1 MDNTFKTLKPLT
13 EKQEDKCDKIISLLL
28 ELQKEGVH
36 PIVLDGGGGSGLE
49 FIRCSKSELVDIG
62 DELLD
67 TRSEVGDEIRDYIY
81 TPNGTWK
88 VTVDYLV
95 P

>member
-13 EKQEDKCDKIISLLL
+13 EKQEVKCDKIISLLL
-28 ELQKEGVH
+28 ELKKEGVH
-36 PIVLDGGGGSGLE
+36 PIVIDGGGGSGLE

-67 TRSEVGDEIRDYIY
+67 TRSDEIRDYIY
-81 TPNGTWK
+81 TPNKTWE

>member
-13 EKQEDKCDKIISLLL
+13 EKQEHKCDKIISLLL
-28 ELQKEGVH
+28 ELKKEGVH
-36 PIVLDGGGGSGLE
+36 PIVIDSGGGSGLE
-49 FIRCSKSELVDIG
+49 FIRCSKSELADIG

-67 TRSEVGDEIRDYIY
+67 TMNDEIRDYIY

>member
-1 MDNTFKTLKPLT
+1 MNNTFKTLKPLT
-13 EKQEDKCDKIISLLL
+13 EKQENKCDKVISLLL
-28 ELQKEGVH
+28 ELKKEGVH
-36 PIVLDGGGGSGLE
+36 PIVIDGGGGSGLE

-62 DELLD
+62 DEFLD
-67 TRSEVGDEIRDYIY
+67 GRNDEIRDYIY

-88 VTVDYLV
+88 VTIDYLV

>member
-1 MDNTFKTLKPLT
+1 MDYTFKTLKPLT
-13 EKQEDKCDKIISLLL
+13 EKQEYKCDKIISLLL
-28 ELQKEGVH
+28 ELKKEGVH
-36 PIVLDGGGGSGLE
+36 PIIIDGGGGSGLE

-67 TRSEVGDEIRDYIY
+67 TRSDEIRDYIY
-81 TPNGTWK
+81 TPNRTWE

>member
-1 MDNTFKTLKPLT
+1 MENTFKTLKPLT
-13 EKQEDKCDKIISLLL
+13 EKQEVKCNKIISLLL
-28 ELQKEGVH
+28 ELKKEGVH
-36 PIVLDGGGGSGLE
+36 PIIIDGGGGSGLE

-67 TRSEVGDEIRDYIY
+67 TRSDEIRDNIY
-81 TPNGTWK
+81 TPNKTWE

>member
-13 EKQEDKCDKIISLLL
+13 KKQESKCDKIISMLL
-28 ELQKEGVH
+28 ELKKEGVH
-36 PIVLDGGGGSGLE
+36 PIIIDGGGGSGLE
-49 FIRCSKSELVDIG
+49 FIRCSTSELVDIG
-62 DELLD
+62 NELLD
-67 TRSEVGDEIRDYIY
+67 TRNNEIKDYIY

>member
-13 EKQEDKCDKIISLLL
+13 EKQENKCDKIISLLL
-28 ELQKEGVH
+28 ELKKEGVH
-36 PIVLDGGGGSGLE
+36 PIIIDGGGGSGLE
-49 FIRCSKSELVDIG
+49 FIRCSKSEMVDIG

-67 TRSEVGDEIRDYIY
+67 TRGDEIRDYIY
-81 TPNGTWK
+81 TPNRTWE

>member
-1 MDNTFKTLKPLT
+1 MNNTFRTLKPLT

-28 ELQKEGVH
+28 ELKKEGVH
-36 PIVLDGGGGSGLE
+36 PIVIDGGGGSGLE

-67 TRSEVGDEIRDYIY
+67 TRNDEIRDYIY

>member
-1 MDNTFKTLKPLT
+1 MDSTFKTLKPLT

-28 ELQKEGVH
+28 ELKKEGVH
-36 PIVLDGGGGSGLE
+36 PIVIDGGGGSGLE

-67 TRSEVGDEIRDYIY
+67 TRSDEIRDYIY
-81 TPNGTWK
+81 TPNRTWE

>member
-1 MDNTFKTLKPLT
+1 MRNTFKTLKPLT
-13 EKQEDKCDKIISLLL
+13 EKQESKCDKIITMLL
-28 ELQKEGVH
+28 ELKKEGVH
-36 PIVLDGGGGSGLE
+36 PIIIDGGGGSGLE

-67 TRSEVGDEIRDYIY
+67 RRNDEIRDYIY

-88 VTVDYLV
+88 VTVDCLV